1 MSAAPPPRSS
11 STASSRPPVGR
22 TALRPLEMVTLVH
35 VGFLLLASAW
45 YFGGESA
52 GAWRLLCGWGSLGA
66 LITVAASTARGPP
79 GADARRQL
87 RELWPIAAFNA
98 LVLLSC
104 LNPSFSVKVFEGQ
117 ALLAYQGATHPALP
131 STADAATSLRHLGLF
146 DVAFL
151 SCFNLTLVIQRRRAL
166 RALLLVAGANGVL
179 LAVFGTFQKLV
190 ATGLYFGRVPSP
202 NPRFFATFIYGNHWA
217 AYVVLMIAI
226 VAGLTFFYVQ
236 RHARGQRNGSPL
248 PVGVSAVLL
257 MAMTPVICGSRA
269 GTGLVL
275 VLLAGAVS
283 QALVHRWRRRRGHR
297 DSVAWPLA
305 GLGFCVALTAGGA
318 VYLGRAAWRERWTDT
333 QSQWQTGL
341 VRERLALYADTWT
354 LAAAQPLFGWGLGN
368 FDKAMLLA
376 RPRPVEPRRQYEHS
390 YVDAHS
396 DWLQSV
402 TEVGFVGTLL
412 VALCALLPLR
422 HLRARHFAGS
432 LVGYLL
438 AGCGLI
444 LLYAAVEFP
453 FGNPAVVIGFWT
465 CFFCAVHHG
474 RLQDRKTGHHP
485 SPSPAP

>member
-1 MSAAPPPRSS
+1 
-11 STASSRPPVGR
+11 
-22 TALRPLEMVTLVH
+22 

-52 GAWRLLCGWGSLGA
+52 GAWWLLCGWGSLGG
-66 LITVAASTARGPP
+66 LITVAASAARGQP

-87 RELWPIAAFNA
+87 RELWPFAAFNA

-104 LNPSFSVKVFEGQ
+104 LNPSFSAKVFDGQ
-117 ALLAYQGATHPALP
+117 TLLAYRGATHPALP
-131 STADAATSLRHLGLF
+131 STADAATSLRHLWLF
-146 DVAFL
+146 DATFL
-151 SCFNLTLVIQRRRAL
+151 SCFNLMLVIQRRRAL
-166 RALLLVAGANGVL
+166 RALLLVAGLNGVL

-217 AYVVLMIAI
+217 ADVVLMIAI
-226 VAGLTFFYVQ
+226 VAGLTFFYLQ
-236 RHARGQRNGSPL
+236 RRARGQFNGSPL
-248 PVGVSAVLL
+248 PLGLMALLL

-269 GTGLVL
+269 GTVL
-275 VLLAGAVS
+275 VLLLLAGGVS
-283 QALVHRWRRRRGHR
+283 QGLVHLWRRRRADG

-305 GLGFCVALTAGGA
+305 GLALCVALTAGGA
-318 VYLGRAAWRERWTDT
+318 IILGRAALRERWTDT
-333 QSQWQTGL
+333 QGQWQTGL
-341 VRERLALYADTWT
+341 IRERMALYTDTWR
-354 LAAAQPLFGWGLGN
+354 LASAQPLFGWGLGN

-402 TEVGFVGTLL
+402 TEVGFAGTLL

-453 FGNPAVVIGFWT
+453 FGNPAVVIGWWT
-465 CFFCAVHHG
+465 CLFCAVHHG

-485 SPSPAP
+485 STSPAP

>member
-1 MSAAPPPRSS
+1 
-11 STASSRPPVGR
+11 
-22 TALRPLEMVTLVH
+22 MVTLGH
-35 VGFLLLASAW
+35 VGFLVLASSW
-45 YFGGESA
+45 YFGGESE
-52 GAWRLLCGWGSLGA
+52 GAWRLLCGWGSLGVF
-66 LITVAASTARGPP
+66 LTVAASVDRGPQ
-79 GADARRQL
+79 GTDARRQL
-87 RELWPIAAFNA
+87 RGLWPFAAFNA

-104 LNPSFSVKVFEGQ
+104 LHPSFTVKVFEGQ
-117 ALLAYQGATHPALP
+117 SLLAYQGATHPALP
-131 STADAATSLRHLGLF
+131 STADPATSLRHLWLF
-146 DVAFL
+146 DAIFL

-166 RALLLVAGANGVL
+166 RVLLLVAAANGVL
-179 LAVFGTFQKLV
+179 LAVFGTFQKLLSN
-190 ATGLYFGRVPSP
+190 GLYFGRVPSP

-226 VAGLTFFYVQ
+226 VAGLVFFYQQ
-236 RHARGQRNGSPL
+236 RHARGRLNGSPL
-248 PVGVSAVLL
+248 PLGLMALLL

-269 GTGLVL
+269 GTVLVL
-275 VLLAGAVS
+275 VLLAGGVS
-283 QALVHRWRRRRGHR
+283 QVLVHLWRRRRADG
-297 DSVAWPLA
+297 DSVAWPLT
-305 GLGFCVALTAGGA
+305 GLALCVALTAGGA
-318 VYLGRAAWRERWTDT
+318 VYLGRAALRERWTDT
-333 QSQWQTGL
+333 QGQWQTGL
-341 VRERLALYADTWT
+341 VRERLALYGDTWT

-412 VALCALLPLR
+412 VALCAVLPLR
-422 HLRARHFAGS
+422 HLRVRHLAGS

-465 CFFCAVHHG
+465 CLFCAVHHG
-474 RLQDRKTGHHP
+474 RLQDRKTGPHLTA
-485 SPSPAP
+485 SPAP